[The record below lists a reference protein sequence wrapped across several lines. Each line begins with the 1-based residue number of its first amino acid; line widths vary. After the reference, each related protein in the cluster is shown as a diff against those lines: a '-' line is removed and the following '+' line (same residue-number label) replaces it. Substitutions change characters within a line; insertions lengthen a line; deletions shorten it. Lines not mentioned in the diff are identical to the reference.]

1 MEKKILFLLPIIL
14 LSSCNKGNSNATS
27 NSQPS
32 TNVPSVISTTPS
44 SITPSV
50 ISTTPS
56 QTTPSVTPS
65 TTPSSISTIPVN
77 EQLQTFYAKLLT
89 LEGNVKKMEMYGVR
103 TQYYLTEVSSSP
115 FSMPMYNKSTTI
127 RYNSEDGPI
136 LVSNGRQSYELDDDG
151 NFSEFT
157 YFTRQT
163 FYDSK
168 FFYLL
173 TKWDDSSTGVRV
185 VFSEDTIQDN
195 LNIGFPLTEK
205 ANIEQMCSHVGDTKY
220 GITFQGLN
228 NFTTNGEWN
237 YSYSFT
243 IYENKMAIVKVSEVT
258 YNNTLTIKDGVITK
272 VVQEYED
279 AMYTGNNLK
288 TNWVKSKMTYTF
300 TQGEYEDFTGER
312 FNPNDFTY

>member
-44 SITPSV
+44 
-50 ISTTPS
+50 
-56 QTTPSVTPS
+56 QTIPSVTPS
-65 TTPSSISTIPVN
+65 TTPSSISTIPVD

-89 LEGNVKKMEMYGVR
+89 LEGNVNKMEMFGVSTR
-103 TQYYLTEVSSSP
+103 YYLSDNASVP
-115 FSMPMYNKSTTI
+115 FSMPMYDNSTTI
-127 RYNSEDGPI
+127 RYNSENGPM
-136 LVSNGRQSYELDDDG
+136 LVRTGRQSYSLDDKG

-157 YFTRQT
+157 YYTKQT

-168 FFYLL
+168 FFYYLG
-173 TKWDDSSTGVRV
+173 KWKENEEVTLKAERDP
-185 VFSEDTIQDN
+185 FSEDAIESV
-195 LNIGFPLTEK
+195 LNISFPLTEK
-205 ANIEQMCSHVGDTKY
+205 ANIEKMCSFVGNTKY

-288 TNWVKSKMTYTF
+288 TNWIKSKMTYTF

>member
-14 LSSCNKGNSNATS
+14 LSSCNQGNSNATS

-44 SITPSV
+44 
-50 ISTTPS
+50 
-56 QTTPSVTPS
+56 QTMPSVTPS
-65 TTPSSISTIPVN
+65 TTPPSISTIPVD

-89 LEGNVKKMEMYGVR
+89 LEGNVKKMEMSGVR
-103 TQYYLTEVSSSP
+103 TQYYLSDNASSP
-115 FSMPMYNKSTTI
+115 FAMPMYNKSTTT

-136 LVSNGRQSYELDDDG
+136 LVSTGRQSYELDDNG

-173 TKWDDSSTGVRV
+173 TKWDDSSTGTRV

-205 ANIEQMCSHVGDTKY
+205 ANINKMCSYVGDTKY

-279 AMYTGNNLK
+279 AMFTGNNLK